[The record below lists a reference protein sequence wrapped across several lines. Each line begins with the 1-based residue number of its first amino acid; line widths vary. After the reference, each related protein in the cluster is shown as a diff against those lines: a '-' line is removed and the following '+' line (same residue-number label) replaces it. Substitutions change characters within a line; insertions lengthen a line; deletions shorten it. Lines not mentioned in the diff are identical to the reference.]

1 MFALPLRFSICL
13 AALFVIGASSTA
25 QAQMPS
31 LMNPYRSYNLSGIN
45 YGSQQWERD
54 HAKQQGQQHVVP
66 MQQQQQRLFVRRRHR
81 R

>member
-1 MFALPLRFSICL
+1 MFTLPLRLSICL
-13 AALFVIGASSTA
+13 AALFVVGASRA
-25 QAQMPS
+25 EAQMPS

-54 HAKQQGQQHVVP
+54 HAKQHGQQQVAP
-66 MQQQQQRLFVRRRHR
+66 MQQPQQRHFVRRRHR